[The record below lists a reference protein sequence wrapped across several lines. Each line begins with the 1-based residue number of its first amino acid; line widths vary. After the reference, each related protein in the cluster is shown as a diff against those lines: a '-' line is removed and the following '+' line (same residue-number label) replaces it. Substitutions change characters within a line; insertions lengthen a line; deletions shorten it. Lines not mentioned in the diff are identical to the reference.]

1 MWGDEGWQ
9 PSFAIFYDDDI
20 DFFIKSV
27 EQLTLSKCLTF
38 KDFTRIPNI
47 SRSELGLSFVTM
59 IKTVN
64 TILCNFNS
72 DGKKHGI

>member
-9 PSFAIFYDDDI
+9 PSFAIFTMMI
-20 DFFIKSV
+20 SIFFIKSV
-27 EQLTLSKCLTF
+27 EQLTLSKCVTF